1 MLCFT
6 FLTCFVPVCLYVRV
20 FLCICFRCFIFS
32 IVKKV
37 FGVSFLYNLCP
48 GVIVDENKI
57 RANNYLLE
65 KCCFKNVWMAAY
77 NDYDFKLCYQIL
89 TFISMDIL
97 KSDGF
102 VNLRWLWLIVF
113 TRNIFISLNLID
125 WSHLQH
131 HLLFQFLF

>member
-1 MLCFT
+1 M
-6 FLTCFVPVCLYVRV
+6 FVYFCVNVLDVLFV
-20 FLCICFRCFIFS
+20 LKS
-32 IVKKV
+32 KV
-37 FGVSFLYNLCP
+37 LGVSFLYNLYP

-102 VNLRWLWLIVF
+102 VNLR
-113 TRNIFISLNLID
+113 
-125 WSHLQH
+125 
-131 HLLFQFLF
+131 